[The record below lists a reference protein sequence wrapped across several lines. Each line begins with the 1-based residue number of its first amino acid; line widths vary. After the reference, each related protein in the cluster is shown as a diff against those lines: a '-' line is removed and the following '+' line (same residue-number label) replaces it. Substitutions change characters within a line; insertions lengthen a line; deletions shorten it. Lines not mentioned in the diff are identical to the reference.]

1 MQILGID
8 VGGTGVKS
16 NVVDMNTGNVLYDK
30 LRIKTP
36 TPATPE
42 AIIECLKS
50 TVLHFEWKNN
60 KIGICFPSVIKNGLS
75 MTASNIDK
83 AFIGYPINQS
93 FSDALQCD
101 VTVVNDA
108 DAAGIAEMTYGKGK
122 GEQGLVICITL
133 GTGIGS
139 AIFFNGQLL
148 TNTELGHLK
157 YKKSVFE
164 KYASN
169 SARMIKELSWKAWA
183 KELDVYLN
191 HLSLLLNPDLIILG
205 GGVSKEYSNYGKYL
219 NVPTRIEPAA
229 LQNNA
234 GLIGAAMAAYGH
246 DLAK

>member
-16 NVVDMNTGNVLYDK
+16 NVVDMGTGDVLYDK

-36 TPATPE
+36 SPATPE
-42 AIIECLKS
+42 AIIDCLKT
-50 TVLHFEWKNN
+50 TVEHFQWKN
-60 KIGICFPSVIKNGLS
+60 KIGICFPSVIKNGIAI
-75 MTASNIDK
+75 TASNIDK
-83 AFIGYPINQS
+83 AFIGYPIDQA
-93 FSDALQCD
+93 FSDALQCE

-122 GEQGLVICITL
+122 GQQGLVICVTL

-148 TNTELGHLK
+148 ANTELGHLK

-169 SARMIKELSWKAWA
+169 SARVNKQLSWKAWA

-191 HLSLLLNPDLIILG
+191 HLHLLLNPDLIILG
-205 GGVSKEYSNYGKYL
+205 GGVSKEFSQYEKYL
-219 NVPTRIEPAA
+219 SVGTRIEAAA

-234 GLIGAAMAAYGH
+234 GLIGAAMAANNH
-246 DLAK
+246 KMI